1 MLLRVSWKC
10 GVQQVHLF
18 PNKSW
23 RSRLIRSVSFIRNRS
38 SPAATTAWFAMPL
51 SEKNTFASLADRRGP
66 TSSPGLVRRSWF
78 LGPRQI
84 GNYPFART
92 VASIEINW
100 FFSTV
105 GLSTV
110 LAIFGLGRRR
120 SRSWEPWRSARTPR
134 DEEAPT
140 RKRKAATSRRD
151 SLASHESRYRAD
163 TTRVDDHDNHDKMG
177 TKRDTPVKRRK
188 KKGANW
194 PSFATLSRSPVI
206 ATCRNW
212 TRSAWL
218 DRPTRLRSTG
228 VDRKGSS
235 PRSFSTVS
243 G

>member
-1 MLLRVSWKC
+1 MPRYEYRENAAFNRFTFS
-10 GVQQVHLF
+10 
-18 PNKSW
+18 
-23 RSRLIRSVSFIRNRS
+23 LINRDGAGWSVACR
-38 SPAATTAWFAMPL
+38 L
-51 SEKNTFASLADRRGP
+51 SETVRHQRRRQRGSRCPYPKKNTFASLADRRGP

-100 FFSTV
+100 FFSTTS
-105 GLSTV
+105 LSTV

-177 TKRDTPVKRRK
+177 TKRDTPGKRRK
-188 KKGANW
+188 KRG
-194 PSFATLSRSPVI
+194 PIGRRSR
-206 ATCRNW
+206 
-212 TRSAWL
+212 RSL
-218 DRPTRLRSTG
+218 GRL
-228 VDRKGSS
+228 
-235 PRSFSTVS
+235 
-243 G
+243 